1 MVVTYLH
8 LILCVS
14 WWLCLHGLGMNVQSL
29 LLLQTSKPNR
39 VGFGVLRIN
48 PKKLITKFWT
58 LFFTLQIWPRR
69 HVRRWNATHGPWP
82 RPPND
87 VKKQPRGLGWRP
99 AKWKATIVTSAKL
112 TQLFFNSVHF
122 FFFLIARIK
131 MSWNSLF
138 YSSQCFGNFLL
149 SQKNN
154 TLKKMWMLNSDFF
167 PLFHF

>member
-1 MVVTYLH
+1 MA
-8 LILCVS
+8 
-14 WWLCLHGLGMNVQSL
+14 L
-29 LLLQTSKPNR
+29 LALAWNECPEFVASVLLQTSKPNR

-48 PKKLITKFWT
+48 PKKINYQVLNSF
-58 LFFTLQIWPRR
+58 LTLQIWPRR

-149 SQKNN
+149 SQKI
-154 TLKKMWMLNSDFF
+154 TPWRKCGCLILIFF
-167 PLFHF
+167 LCSIFNASSHLFK